1 MLTSVADMD
10 SVTSWLS
17 PVVLDTSAG
26 DGALIRELREK
37 LPSALESRTPR
48 DYVVHVSP
56 GTIQLSCRDLQA
68 LDARIA
74 AQEREERECARV
86 SEEVA
91 FRRKVV
97 GLYDAMED
105 ILRRLEDQ
113 SGWLVDSRRERGL
126 RGEEPG
132 VVGSKQAQRLLE
144 TEPAIGHD
152 LAVLEFV
159 ADETRLKKDFDFD
172 TLQWHYDELVRGSC
186 PQWVFWRLMALFD
199 DVLGEKKSP
208 RKIRHWSAKS
218 RRRMLKTC
226 AELDWEPVISLSES
240 SDFSMA
246 MVTLTYPGAGKK
258 WLDYVPNAQVARK
271 HFAALQERFYRAWGV
286 RMQGIWKREF
296 QKRGAPHLHVLML
309 IPTWGIAR
317 EKESPFITET
327 DQMFFRE
334 WLSIAWA
341 EVVGAE
347 GMDYV
352 NHLYAGTG
360 VDQIE
365 KFSSAKNV
373 AGYFLKYASK
383 DSKFATKEYQN
394 LPPWEWS
401 HSGESV
407 GRFWGVLGIKKEVRT
422 VLVSREEFVAWGR
435 LLQRCCAAKFPGKRR
450 FRGNFHA
457 GWVLTEDLHGTVA
470 LVRDLVRSLQAMGGS
485 VLDSPPVGM
494 RGSVFS
500 RVS

>member
-1 MLTSVADMD
+1 MLTTIEAVDQVMP
-10 SVTSWLS
+10 WLS
-17 PVVLDTSAG
+17 PVVLDSSTG
-26 DGALIRELREK
+26 DGALIRECREK
-37 LPSALESRTPR
+37 LPSVLGARETPR
-48 DYVVHVSP
+48 DYLVHVSP
-56 GTIQLSCRDLQA
+56 GTIQLACRDLQA
-68 LDARIA
+68 LDRRIA
-74 AQEREERECARV
+74 AQEKEERERARI
-86 SEEVA
+86 SEEAA

-97 GLYDAMED
+97 DLYDAMEGV
-105 ILRRLEDQ
+105 LRWLDAQ
-113 SGWLVDSRRERGL
+113 SGWIVGGKEEDLQL
-126 RGEEPG
+126 GEMG
-132 VVGSKQAQRLLE
+132 GRQVKRLLE
-144 TEPAIGHD
+144 EEPSIGHD

-159 ADETRLKKDFDFD
+159 TDEARLKKDFDFEV
-172 TLQWHYDELVRGSC
+172 LQWHYDQLVKGSC
-186 PQWVFWRLMALFD
+186 PPWLFWRLMPLFD
-199 DVLGEKKSP
+199 DILGEKKAP

-226 AELDWEPVISLSES
+226 AELDWESVISLSET

-258 WLDYVPNAQVARK
+258 WLDYVPNAQVAQK

-317 EKESPFITET
+317 EKESPFITDT
-327 DQMFFRE
+327 DVMFFRE

-401 HSGESV
+401 HSDESV

-422 VLVSREEFVAWGR
+422 VLVSKEEFVAWGR

-470 LVRDLVRSLQAMGGS
+470 LVKDLVRSLQAMGGS